1 MDFHLFSVLIQLYVI
16 NFVIGLLKKRWLL
29 WILQFLSPIRLTTTM
44 PNEKKRKPQ
53 TEQFPNL
60 MEKPASIGK
69 MGIPSQ
75 GRIYGK

>member
-1 MDFHLFSVLIQLYVI
+1 VAVFGAFYIPLFNSGVI
-16 NFVIGLLKKRWLL
+16 
-29 WILQFLSPIRLTTTM
+29 PIRLTTTM

-69 MGIPSQ
+69 MGIASQ

>member
-1 MDFHLFSVLIQLYVI
+1 
-16 NFVIGLLKKRWLL
+16 
-29 WILQFLSPIRLTTTM
+29 M